1 VTIGGTPAGVLYSGL
16 VPGYP
21 GEYQVDVQ
29 VPAGVANG
37 DDIPVVITM
46 DGLSDTATISIQ
58 PRYVASG
65 P

>member
-1 VTIGGTPAGVLYSGL
+1 L
-16 VPGYP
+16 
-21 GEYQVDVQ
+21 YQVDVQ

-46 DGLSDTATISIQ
+46 GTVSDTATISIQ
-58 PRYVASG
+58 PR